1 MFAKHSWPAGPVI
14 SLTFHR
20 MSETG
25 MLRHGSESS
34 VDACPTP
41 YFVPAGQLAAIHLP
55 LPK

>member
-1 MFAKHSWPAGPVI
+1 VFAKHSWPAGPVI